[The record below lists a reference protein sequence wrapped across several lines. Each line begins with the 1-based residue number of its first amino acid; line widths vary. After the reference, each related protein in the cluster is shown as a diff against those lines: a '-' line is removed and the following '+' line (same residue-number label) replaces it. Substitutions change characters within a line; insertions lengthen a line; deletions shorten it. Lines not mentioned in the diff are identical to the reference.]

1 MTVYVLVL
9 NEWDPCRTL
18 KAAAVL
24 GVFSTREA
32 AERAR
37 GGSPDGAVTE
47 HVLDQVGEVE
57 FGLVWS
63 INHNDDALPSRRE
76 SWTGR
81 SFRRRGGWDCSIT
94 PLGGPLPA
102 RHEFGPVGPPGPTT
116 ERASITV
123 TSAVSHEHAER
134 VLDAILRLSRARRA
148 LRVATRRGVSA
159 EGVRMLGREV
169 EEAEGGLERLRT
181 PNR

>member
-9 NEWDPCRTL
+9 NKWDPCRTL

-37 GGSPDGAVTE
+37 GGDPDAKVTE

-57 FGLVWS
+57 FGPVWS
-63 INHNDDALPSRRE
+63 VNHDDDDPHGRRE

-81 SFRRRGGWDCSIT
+81 SFRRRGGWDCGIT
-94 PLGGPLPA
+94 PTS
-102 RHEFGPVGPPGPTT
+102 GPPGPVAGG
-116 ERASITV
+116 ASITV
-123 TSAVSHEHAER
+123 TSAVSHEHAAQ

-148 LRVATRRGVSA
+148 LYIAIRRGVSA
-159 EGVRMLGREV
+159 EEAQMLDREI
-169 EEAEGGLERLRT
+169 EKAREGIERLQT
-181 PNR
+181 PTR